1 MTVRLG
7 TNPIGWSNDDERS
20 LGAEIP
26 LETCLAEASAA
37 GFEGMELGH
46 KFPRTPKEL
55 RAALEPHGLEL
66 ISGWTGVEL
75 TRRDVET
82 ELAAIQ
88 PHLDLLKA
96 LGATV
101 AVTCE
106 VAGAVHDDRN
116 RPLSARPLLAE
127 SEWPGFAERLSELAR
142 RMRDQGLTLAY
153 HHHVG
158 TVVETQAETER
169 LLAETDPAVGLLL
182 DTGHLTHAGGDP
194 VAVAEHHTERVVHL
208 HAKDIRPDRLAR
220 ARAAD
225 ASFIDGVVD
234 GVFTV
239 PGDGVIDFAGVLR
252 PLAACGYTGWLVM
265 EAEQDPAKADPA
277 SYAATGYRGLRAA
290 AQAAGLV
297 A

>member
-7 TNPIGWSNDDERS
+7 ANPIGWSNDDERS

-26 LETCLAEASAA
+26 LETCLAQAAAA
-37 GFEGMELGH
+37 GFEGVELGH
-46 KFPRTPKEL
+46 KFPRTPEAL
-55 RAALEPHGLEL
+55 RAALEPHRLEL
-66 ISGWTGVEL
+66 ISGWTGIEL

-82 ELAAIQ
+82 ELALIQ

-106 VAGAVHDDRN
+106 VAGAVHGDRR
-116 RPLSARPLLAE
+116 RPLSARPVLAE
-127 SEWPGFAERLSELAR
+127 SEWPRFAERLSALAG

-158 TVVETQAETER
+158 TVVETEAETER

-194 VAVAEHHTERVVHL
+194 VVLAERHAGRVVHL
-208 HAKDIRPDRLAR
+208 HAKDIRPDPLVR

-225 ASFIDGVVD
+225 ASFIDGVVN

-239 PGDGVIDFAGVLR
+239 PGDGAIDFAGVLR
-252 PLAACGYTGWLVM
+252 PLAAHGYSGWLVM
-265 EAEQDPAKADPA
+265 EAEQDPAKADPET
-277 SYAATGYRGLRAA
+277 YAATGYRGLRAA
-290 AQAAGLV
+290 ASAAGFL